1 MITRE
6 QGYVTWEDAFL
17 CLQSEL
23 LPDAIRAKFCELII
37 GSSIAFYTLFNTIVG
52 QISSVVLFHFREIVV
67 ASAELKELTIVV
79 MYCSCSTRAQV
90 YF

>member
-23 LPDAIRAKFCELII
+23 LPDAIRAKFCEIII
-37 GSSIAFYTLFNTIVG
+37 GQFLASGTFVNLFQPTHPPPPRPLAHPYFVPSLCHFVNCFN
-52 QISSVVLFHFREIVV
+52 VLF
-67 ASAELKELTIVV
+67 L
-79 MYCSCSTRAQV
+79 
-90 YF
+90 

>member
-37 GSSIAFYTLFNTIVG
+37 GSFLVFDTRFNTIVS
-52 QISSVVLFHFREIVV
+52 QISSVVLFRFREIVV

-79 MYCSCSTRAQV
+79 MYCSTSACAHV